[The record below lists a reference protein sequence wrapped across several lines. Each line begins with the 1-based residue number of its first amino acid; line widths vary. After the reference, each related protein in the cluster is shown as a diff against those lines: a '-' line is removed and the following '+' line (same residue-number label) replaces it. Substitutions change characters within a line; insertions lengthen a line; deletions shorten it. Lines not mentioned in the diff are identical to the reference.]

1 MPDRDDDLERYP
13 DGNFKL
19 LRMLDKD
26 NAGLE
31 HIRELILSDGR
42 EYTKNYRETQQY
54 PDAVLFAHLLPK
66 NTLTAFQ

>member
-1 MPDRDDDLERYP
+1 MPDCDHDSEKHP
-13 DGNFKL
+13 DGNFEL

-31 HIRELILSDGR
+31 HIRELVLSDGR
-42 EYTKNYRETQQY
+42 EYTKNYDEIQQY